1 MNYEWCGFHPNNF
14 LCMPPSPMT
23 NVDRIYGHCM
33 VTLNETTAMLI
44 GGNTVRRNL
53 QKNPLQFKYSAHM
66 IVLLF
71 YFQDNTKPPHE
82 LNGVVYV
89 TTRKTW
95 YIITSH
101 DNGLSKPQIEFLVNL
116 NYLY

>member
-53 QKNPLQFKYSAHM
+53 QNKNPSIEIFSTYDC
-66 IVLLF
+66 IIILF
-71 YFQDNTKPPHE
+71 SGY
-82 LNGVVYV
+82 Y
-89 TTRKTW
+89 
-95 YIITSH
+95 
-101 DNGLSKPQIEFLVNL
+101 
-116 NYLY
+116 